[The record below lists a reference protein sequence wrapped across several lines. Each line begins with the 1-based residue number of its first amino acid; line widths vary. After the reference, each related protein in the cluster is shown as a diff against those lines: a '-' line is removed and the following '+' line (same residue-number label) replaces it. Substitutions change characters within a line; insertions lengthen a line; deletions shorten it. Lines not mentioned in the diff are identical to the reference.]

1 MLSEILTSHLK
12 FHLWLRN
19 QLKCLH
25 YIWNPELNKIRP
37 LHGNP
42 PAHLLTVVKIVY
54 SLAQI
59 ITVLKYKD
67 EFLLADKLQATLF
80 TVCTLGF
87 LAYRVI
93 WKADSQSVQ
102 LINYMCQQKMEKS
115 KQTGNFNN

>member
-1 MLSEILTSHLK
+1 LSEILTSHLK

-25 YIWNPELNKIRP
+25 YIWNPELNKILP
-37 LHGNP
+37 LHGNTA
-42 PAHLLTVVKIVY
+42 AHLLTVVNIVY

-67 EFLLADKLQATLF
+67 EFLLGDKLQATLV

-93 WKADSQSVQ
+93 WKTDSQSVQ
-102 LINYMCQQKMEKS
+102 LINYMCQQKTEKS